1 MRVPQDG
8 PEVAAVDG
16 PEEGKESES
25 PVEVATGVGD
35 RLFFRQPMRSVH
47 RRPRAA
53 DGNPLA
59 SAAGAGTGADKALL
73 LVDRL
78 ASPLHLAP
86 LLSTLFDEPLVSRN
100 RGREKG
106 SHAPYPRP
114 ITAIQS
120 IMSGSDELF

>member
-86 LLSTLFDEPLVSRN
+86 LLSTLFDEP
-100 RGREKG
+100 
-106 SHAPYPRP
+106 PRLKKSGKSEGVACALPSSNHRHP
-114 ITAIQS
+114 I
-120 IMSGSDELF
+120 DNERL

>member
-1 MRVPQDG
+1 MIVPQDG

-16 PEEGKESES
+16 PEQGKESES

-47 RRPRAA
+47 RRPGASA
-53 DGNPLA
+53 GNPFA

-78 ASPLHLAP
+78 ASPLHFAP
-86 LLSTLFDEPLVSRN
+86 PSLNLFDEPSSVEVGEER
-100 RGREKG
+100 RGRMRLP
-106 SHAPYPRP
+106 SSNHRHP
-114 ITAIQS
+114 I
-120 IMSGSDELF
+120 DNERL